1 MTLAERVAPRLGPRA
16 RRAAA
21 GALAAVALVGLLLG
35 ARLVASI
42 SWNRDFQVDEVEHIH
57 SAYNWADGR
66 RIYADFWEGHNPL
79 LYLLLRPFV
88 EAERPIATYRSARAV
103 MLLFLAGTVLLAGF
117 AAARLA
123 DSAAAGIL
131 AAGLLLLHSTYV
143 ERGIEVRPD
152 GALALCTAG
161 ALAAGL
167 LRRPFLQRA
176 LIQAAFMSAAFLFTQ
191 KAVFHCTAFGCLWL
205 WQAQRARRLSL
216 VALPVALWALP
227 VAVTG
232 LILAATGS
240 LAAYLEYNVAN
251 QLQVVGRTALAEHA
265 FGPWSF
271 LRQEG
276 LRNLFFMAASAA
288 SLLYVALR
296 ARDGPRELRFPA
308 FLCAVLLAYLWVN
321 PGPYPYLHVGVLPAF
336 AVLAAAAIGRRLLA
350 GATPLAAA
358 GRVVLCL
365 ALAGSTSVPRLVAK
379 SAPANGI
386 QLATLEEIGR
396 ITSPEDRVFDL
407 AGLYLRPDAYPI
419 FVMTGIMMGRYR
431 AGGFPPIAPALDANQ
446 AVAVL
451 LNYRTGWLPEPDARF
466 LRDHFVHYG
475 GNILVLGTRLDGLRP
490 GESRP
495 FRVLKTGPFR
505 QQGSGSL
512 RVDGQPFSRGV
523 LERGAHVLSTDD
535 GIAAGKLILDTP
547 EPHPTGA
554 PPRDLF
560 LGFD

>member
-1 MTLAERVAPRLGPRA
+1 MTVAERGEMRAAPAA

-21 GALAAVALVGLLLG
+21 GALAALALIGLLLA
-35 ARLVASI
+35 ARLVASV

-79 LYLLLRPFV
+79 LYLLLRPV
-88 EAERPIATYRSARAV
+88 VDAERPISTYRSARAV
-103 MLLFLAGTVLLAGF
+103 MLAFLAGTVLLAGF

-123 DSAAAGIL
+123 GSAAAGIL
-131 AAGLLLLHSTYV
+131 AAGLLLVHSTYV

-152 GALALCTAG
+152 GALAFCTAG

-167 LRRPFLQRA
+167 LRRSALERA
-176 LIQAAFMSAAFLFTQ
+176 LVQAAFLSAGFLFTQ

-205 WQAQRARRLSL
+205 WQAWRERRPAL
-216 VALPVALWALP
+216 VALPVGLWTLP
-227 VAVTG
+227 VAAAALV
-232 LILAATGS
+232 LAATDS
-240 LAAYLEYNVAN
+240 LAAYLQYNVAN
-251 QLQVVGRTALAEHA
+251 QLQVVGRTALSEHA
-265 FGPWSF
+265 FAPWSF

-276 LRNLFFMAASAA
+276 LRNLFFMVASAA
-288 SLLYVALR
+288 ALPFAALR
-296 ARDGPRELRFPA
+296 ARELGFAA

-336 AVLAAAAIGRRLLA
+336 AVLAAAAIGRTLLA
-350 GATPLAAA
+350 AATPLAAGA
-358 GRVVLCL
+358 MVALCL
-365 ALAGSTSVPRLVAK
+365 ALAASTSVPRLVAK
-379 SAPANGI
+379 TVPANGI
-386 QLATLEEIGR
+386 QLATLAEIGR
-396 ITSPEDRVFDL
+396 ITAPDDRVFDL

-446 AVAVL
+446 TVAAI
-451 LNYRTGWLPEPDARF
+451 LNYRIGWLPEPDARF
-466 LRDHFVHYG
+466 LREHFVHYG
-475 GNILVLGTRLDGLRP
+475 GNILVLGTRLDGLQP

-495 FRVLKTGPFR
+495 FRVLKTAPFR

-512 RVDGQPFSRGV
+512 RVDGQPFSRGI
-523 LERGAHVLSTDD
+523 LERGAHVLSSDD
-535 GIAAGKLILDTP
+535 GIASGKLILDTP